1 MTLRTRLFA
10 TATALLIVAAPC
22 LSHAA
27 EPPWQEAEASV
38 MTPLG
43 WTSGQLEGVTLYGE
57 NGRALGEVEAVLVS
71 ETGLI
76 AGLAV
81 EVGGVLGIGG
91 REVILRFDQVRRVGD
106 RLTTLLSEAQLEAQP
121 RWDD

>member
-1 MTLRTRLFA
+1 MSHRPKLLA
-10 TATALLIVAAPC
+10 AAAALLIGAAPM
-22 LSHAA
+22 HAQAA
-27 EPPWQEAEASV
+27 ELPWREAPPAM

-43 WTSGQLEGVTLYGE
+43 WTAGQLDGLTLYGE
-57 NGRALGEVEAVLVS
+57 DGRPLGEVEAVLAT

-81 EVGGVLGIGG
+81 EVGGVLGVGE
-91 REVILRFDQVRRVGD
+91 REIILRFDQVRRVGP